1 MQHTK
6 ASTVDQFE
14 SREEF
19 IIHKACYLSINFAFN
34 CIDIIYENDVENV
47 DKCGIRR

>member
-19 IIHKACYLSINFAFN
+19 IIDNYLSINFAFN
-34 CIDIIYENDVENV
+34 CIDIIYENGVENV